1 MFNLGAFIKGGLI
14 AAVGKMADYQ
24 IILNAAGWF
33 EKGVL
38 AETDLADIQS
48 AIDEKNARIEAER
61 IAAEENSTEDIAEV
75 VNEDT
80 AEASY
85 SE

>member
-1 MFNLGAFIKGGLI
+1 MFNLGSFIKNGFI

-38 AETDLADIQS
+38 SEADLAEIQS

-61 IAAEENSTEDIAEV
+61 VAAEEAANAADEAAGDEV
-75 VNEDT
+75 
-80 AEASY
+80 